1 MIGQLS
7 GTLLNKQPNEL
18 LIDVAGVGYELEVPM
33 STLFAL
39 PDVGQAVTLRT
50 HLLVR
55 DDAHILYGFA
65 STIERKLFRALLKV
79 NGVGAKMALAVLSS
93 MSVDD
98 FANCVAAKDVTA
110 LTRIPGVGKKTAERL
125 LVEIADRLDGLG
137 LSSDAPP
144 AATQSAPSS
153 AEQDAAEALAA
164 LGYKE
169 AETRKMLKAVAD
181 QAGDSASLI
190 KLALQQAMRR

>member
-1 MIGQLS
+1 MIGQLR

-18 LIDVAGVGYELEVPM
+18 LVDVAGVGYELEVPM

-39 PDVGQAVTLRT
+39 PDVGQPVTLRT

-55 DDAHILYGFA
+55 DDAHILFGFA
-65 STIERKLFRALLKV
+65 SVVERKLFRALLKV

-93 MSVDD
+93 MSANE
-98 FANCVAAKDVTA
+98 FASCVSAKDVAA

-137 LSSDAPP
+137 LGEKVSTQRPVRDAE
-144 AATQSAPSS
+144 T
-153 AEQDAAEALAA
+153 EAAEALAA

-169 AETRKMLKAVAD
+169 AEIRKMLDSVDAV
-181 QAGDSASLI
+181 QADSATLI
-190 KLALQQAMRR
+190 KLALQQVMRR

>member
-1 MIGQLS
+1 MIGQLR

-18 LIDVAGVGYELEVPM
+18 LVDVAGVGYELQVPM

-39 PDVGQAVTLRT
+39 PDVGQPVTLRT

-55 DDAHILYGFA
+55 DDAHILFGFA
-65 STIERKLFRALLKV
+65 SVVERKLFRALLKV

-93 MSVDD
+93 MSASE
-98 FANCVAAKDVTA
+98 FASCVSAKDVAA

-137 LSSDAPP
+137 LGGSVAPHRPAKDAENE
-144 AATQSAPSS
+144 AV
-153 AEQDAAEALAA
+153 EALAA

-169 AETRKMLKAVAD
+169 AEIRKMLNAVD
-181 QAGDSASLI
+181 DVDVDSATLI
-190 KLALQQAMRR
+190 KRALQQVMRR

>member
-33 STLFAL
+33 STLYAL
-39 PDVGQAVTLRT
+39 PDVGQPVTLRT

-55 DDAHILYGFA
+55 DDAHILFGFA

-93 MSVDD
+93 MSVED
-98 FANCVAAKDVTA
+98 FSSCVAAKDVTA

-125 LVEIADRLDGLG
+125 LVEIADRLEGLG
-137 LSSDAPP
+137 LGSQATIPMPVSDAG
-144 AATQSAPSS
+144 Q
-153 AEQDAAEALAA
+153 EAAEALAA

-169 AETRKMLKAVAD
+169 AEVRKMLSAVDDAT
-181 QAGDSASLI
+181 ADSATLI